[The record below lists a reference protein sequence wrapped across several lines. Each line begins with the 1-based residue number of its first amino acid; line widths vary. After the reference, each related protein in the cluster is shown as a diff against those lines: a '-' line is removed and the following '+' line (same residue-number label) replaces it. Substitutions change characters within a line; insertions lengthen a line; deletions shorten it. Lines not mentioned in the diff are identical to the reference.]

1 MKIEEKILKIQLIT
15 DGLIEDVC
23 GGLDN
28 NFGYY
33 QVKSNLNQTK
43 TALHN
48 RIVQLRRE
56 FRELDIMIQEYDTK
70 DFEEDE

>member
-1 MKIEEKILKIQLIT
+1 MKIEEKVLKIQLIT
-15 DGLIEDVC
+15 DDLLEDVY
-23 GGLDN
+23 GALDN
-28 NFGYY
+28 NFGYH
-33 QVKSNLNQTK
+33 QFHSNLNQTK

-56 FRELDIMIQEYDTK
+56 LRELDVMIKEYDVG